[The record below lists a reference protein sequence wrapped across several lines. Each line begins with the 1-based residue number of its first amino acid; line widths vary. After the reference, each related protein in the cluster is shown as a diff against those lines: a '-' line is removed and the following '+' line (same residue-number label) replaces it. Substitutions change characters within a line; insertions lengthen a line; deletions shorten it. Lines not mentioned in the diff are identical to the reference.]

1 MERQKTGGSEAEV
14 GKTGDVRRRGK
25 SVLRRVLSLSKGRWV
40 LLLGLVVF
48 GGILLAVPGIRQPLA
63 GLLGAAFYGDGPA
76 IRDILRS
83 YGPLAPAV
91 SIALIL
97 LHSVVPLPA
106 ELLALAN
113 GMAFGFW
120 GGLAVTWSG
129 FMLSALL
136 IYAAGLAWGRP
147 LLDRTVPQRHR
158 ERLDGWLER
167 EGAFPLLAVR
177 LIPLVP
183 FNAVCLAAGVVRAP
197 LWTYTWT
204 TGVGILPLG
213 AAVSLLG
220 SRLGESNLRLGANF
234 WILSAL
240 FLIAVLAAWWFA
252 WRRRRGRS

>member
-1 MERQKTGGSEAEV
+1 MKRQETGGSKAGV
-14 GKTGDVRRRGK
+14 GKARGVRHRRQRG
-25 SVLRRVLSLSKGRWV
+25 VWRILLILRGRWA

-48 GGILLAVPGIRQPLA
+48 GGILLAVPGIRQPLV

-76 IRDILRS
+76 IRDILRG
-83 YGPLAPAV
+83 YGPLAPVV

-136 IYAAGLAWGRP
+136 IYAAGLLWGRP

-158 ERLDGWLER
+158 GRLDGWLER

-177 LIPLVP
+177 LVPLVP

-197 LWTYTWT
+197 LWTYSWT

-220 SRLGESNLRLGANF
+220 SRLGESNLRLGVHF
-234 WILSAL
+234 WVLSGL
-240 FLIAVLAAWWFA
+240 FLIAVLAAWWITY
-252 WRRRRGRS
+252 RRRRGRP